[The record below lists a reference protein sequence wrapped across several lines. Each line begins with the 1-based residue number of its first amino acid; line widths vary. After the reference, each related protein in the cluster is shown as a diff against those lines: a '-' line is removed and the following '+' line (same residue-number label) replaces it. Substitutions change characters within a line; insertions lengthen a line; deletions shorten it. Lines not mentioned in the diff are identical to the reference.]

1 MEPRHRNPQNKKF
14 NLPNNLAVNNLIMTI
29 HNLVKIAHSAAQ
41 EKGFWDG
48 GGHNISE
55 KLMLIV
61 SELGEAQE
69 ALRKDA
75 HTDPGEL
82 PILYHFDLLRDY
94 DEGTFEDNFRVLVK
108 DTFEDELAD
117 AVIRIADLA
126 GYLGIDLE

>member
-1 MEPRHRNPQNKKF
+1 
-14 NLPNNLAVNNLIMTI
+14 MTI
-29 HNLVKIAHSAAQ
+29 HNLVKLAHHAAE

-48 GGHNISE
+48 GVHNISE

-69 ALRKDA
+69 ALRKDRHA
-75 HTDPGEL
+75 CP
-82 PILYHFDLLRDY
+82 
-94 DEGTFEDNFRVLVK
+94 DEIALVEGAEDTFVGDFQTIVK

-126 GYLGIDLE
+126 GYLGIDLEKHVELKLRYNKTRPHKHGKKF

>member
-1 MEPRHRNPQNKKF
+1 
-14 NLPNNLAVNNLIMTI
+14 MTI

-69 ALRKDA
+69 ALRKDK
-75 HTDPGEL
+75 HTDPGEIAL
-82 PILYHFDLLRDY
+82 V
-94 DEGTFEDNFRVLVK
+94 EGAEDTFVEDFQTIVK

-126 GYLGIDLE
+126 GHLRIDLEKHVELKLRYNKTRPHKHGKKF

>member
-1 MEPRHRNPQNKKF
+1 
-14 NLPNNLAVNNLIMTI
+14 MTI

-69 ALRKDA
+69 ALRKDRHA
-75 HTDPGEL
+75 YPCDVL
-82 PILYHFDLLRDY
+82 FL
-94 DEGTFEDNFRVLVK
+94 EGAEDSFVCDFQGLVK

-126 GYLGIDLE
+126 GYLGIDLEKHVELKLRYNKTRPYKHGKKF